1 MTGLDWPSGFE
12 RTDKLR
18 RSPNRSFEVS
28 LSDALEDLA
37 GEMDRLDADEWR
49 LSTAL
54 DHQSQNPNYPYANQ
68 PEPDDPGV
76 ALRWTMDGGQY
87 AVACDAHSRV
97 RDNLRTIGLYVREKR
112 KMETRPVE
120 TGESEFA
127 NARLPPADQ
136 EDAVVAGAG
145 GAPAHEVLEVGAD
158 ANDDVVEAA
167 FRAKAKEVHPDQGG
181 SRAEWQ
187 RLQEAREVMLDD

>member
-1 MTGLDWPSGFE
+1 MTDVDWPSGFE
-12 RTDKLR
+12 RTPERD

-28 LSDALEDLA
+28 LHDTIKDLA
-37 GEMDRLDADEWR
+37 AEMDRLDVDEWR

-54 DHQSQNPNYPYANQ
+54 DHQSRDPNFPYANQ

-112 KMETRPVE
+112 KMEKRPVE

-127 NARLPPADQ
+127 NARLPPGDQ

-145 GAPAHEVLEVGAD
+145 GEPAHEVLEVDAD
-158 ANDDVVEAA
+158 ADDDVVEAA